1 VPLLIYKAGNGTW
14 LLFLVVLGAFWLIA
28 GSINVFASRFASA
41 GSLAAFAQHGLASW
55 GLGNWASRLT
65 GWSYGVALLF
75 VAMSSGL
82 SSAYYFAI
90 LVAHFTGLPVGVT
103 GSVALTALVALAA
116 WWPAHHDVKL
126 STKVMLG
133 AEAFSLAM
141 ILVILFAAMGR
152 AHHWVDRPQL
162 SLAGTGFSQ
171 YQLAFVLAFMTL
183 AGFESATA
191 LGEEAKAATR
201 TLPRVMMLCVLPAGL
216 LFIGSI
222 YCMTALSHSLNLA
235 LDQTDGPLDMIAQ
248 SVGLPTL
255 GWLSSLGV
263 AVSCFGC
270 ALGGLN
276 AGSRVVYSMAR
287 KGQIWRWFDAVHP
300 VNGTPYRAVALFA
313 AISIAVPGVLIAA
326 GVSMANAMD
335 YLIQIAAFG
344 FLGGYLAVCLA
355 APVYLASKGELRTPR
370 LAAAVLALGILG
382 AVLVM
387 SLVPV
392 PQGPSR
398 YLPYIFAALLVMGM
412 VFSGWR
418 WGRRKSGASAD
429 ADAAANA
436 AEQLSDAAQP

>member
-1 VPLLIYKAGNGTW
+1 
-14 LLFLVVLGAFWLIA
+14 
-28 GSINVFASRFASA
+28 
-41 GSLAAFAQHGLASW
+41 
-55 GLGNWASRLT
+55 
-65 GWSYGVALLF
+65 
-75 VAMSSGL
+75 
-82 SSAYYFAI
+82 
-90 LVAHFTGLPVGVT
+90 
-103 GSVALTALVALAA
+103 
-116 WWPAHHDVKL
+116 
-126 STKVMLG
+126 
-133 AEAFSLAM
+133 
-141 ILVILFAAMGR
+141 
-152 AHHWVDRPQL
+152 
-162 SLAGTGFSQ
+162 
-171 YQLAFVLAFMTL
+171 
-183 AGFESATA
+183 
-191 LGEEAKAATR
+191 
-201 TLPRVMMLCVLPAGL
+201 
-216 LFIGSI
+216 
-222 YCMTALSHSLNLA
+222 
-235 LDQTDGPLDMIAQ
+235 
-248 SVGLPTL
+248 
-255 GWLSSLGV
+255 
-263 AVSCFGC
+263 
-270 ALGGLN
+270 
-276 AGSRVVYSMAR
+276 MAR